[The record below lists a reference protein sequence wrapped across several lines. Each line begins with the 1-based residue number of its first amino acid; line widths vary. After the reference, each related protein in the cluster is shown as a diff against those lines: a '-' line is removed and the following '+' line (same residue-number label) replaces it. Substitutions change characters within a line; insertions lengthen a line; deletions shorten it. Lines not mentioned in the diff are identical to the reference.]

1 MKRILILLVV
11 LVLTSIT
18 HFAQKTNTEYIRYS
32 VPDINAR
39 ATLLIKPELSG
50 DVMIANDGTTIKL
63 KVIVDADG
71 NVLSAKCSL
80 ACPAA
85 VIAPAEAAATASKF
99 RPLIVGGNA
108 VKYSGILIY
117 SIPIERVNWYRF
129 GQALYST
136 YVFENISVDPA
147 AGMLTS
153 EFADEKNKLLDM
165 NNKGVEYATRRKT
178 IENVSYSFMRKL
190 KPEDYWWFRLGMAVR
205 ATGTPFQSDLPL
217 NREKV
222 QNALIDLGKF
232 VDSAP
237 SDISKEMI
245 EALKAASAY
254 KLEDG
259 LSRRDQ
265 FEVVLKL
272 TSKIDPDS
280 KKIKN

>member
-1 MKRILILLVV
+1 
-11 LVLTSIT
+11 
-18 HFAQKTNTEYIRYS
+18 
-32 VPDINAR
+32 
-39 ATLLIKPELSG
+39 
-50 DVMIANDGTTIKL
+50 MIANDGTTIKL

-117 SIPIERVNWYRF
+117 SIAIERVNWYRF

-136 YVFENISVDPA
+136 YVFENISLDPA